1 MKRFRGNLSY
11 ANVISTLALI
21 LAVGGG
27 TAYAASSGGSASA
40 GTLKLC
46 AAKKTGALRL
56 ASAGGCK
63 GSEMA
68 LSVDARGPVGP
79 VGAAG
84 ATGPA
89 GAAGSPGPAGP
100 SGATGPAGPAGA
112 QGERGVIGERG
123 TPGERGPAGPATI
136 LESPDGKF
144 TVTATNAGIALTGPK
159 GSLKFDGEE
168 LRTSGNLAIFT
179 ELGMRITNG
188 TNLDVTTGVNT
199 SITTGASF
207 TQTVGAAYSQNVGA
221 NYTQEVGL
229 GYQQLIGGAVVQNVA
244 KKYEQQIGGGFEST
258 VEGGSGF
265 KQTVFGPYQAASSGN
280 AVLAGAKTLLGG
292 SSASCPAAAR
302 VGSKID
308 GFGKITSEGS
318 SGTVFVC

>member
-1 MKRFRGNLSY
+1 MKRFRGNVSY

-27 TAYAASSGGSASA
+27 TAYAASAGGSASA

-46 AAKKTGALRL
+46 AAKNSGALRL
-56 ASAGGCK
+56 ASGGGCK
-63 GSEMA
+63 AGEQA

-79 VGAAG
+79 AGAAG
-84 ATGPA
+84 ATGPV
-89 GAAGSPGPAGP
+89 GPAGAP
-100 SGATGPAGPAGA
+100 GATGPAGPAGA
-112 QGERGVIGERG
+112 PGGRGATGD
-123 TPGERGPAGPATI
+123 RGPAGPATI
-136 LESPDGKF
+136 LESPDGRF
-144 TVTATNAGIALTGPK
+144 TVTATNAGIALSGPK
-159 GSLKFDGEE
+159 GSLHFDGEE
-168 LRTSGNLAIFT
+168 LHTSGNLAIST

-188 TNLDVTTGVNT
+188 TNLDVSTGINT
-199 SITTGASF
+199 SITTGAAF
-207 TQTVGAAYSQNVGA
+207 TQTVGAAYSQTVGA
-221 NYTQEVGL
+221 NYSLEVGNA
-229 GYQQLIGGAVVQNVA
+229 YQQLIGGAVVQNVA
-244 KKYEQQIGGGFEST
+244 KKYEQEIGGGFEST

-292 SSASCPAAAR
+292 SSVSCPAAAR

-308 GFGKITSEGS
+308 GFGKITGEGS